1 MYGYLPQTPG
11 LPSGGISGAGADTRG
26 VAGAIVVRLASDG
39 TVLTWRDGRTQAAA
53 AEEAS
58 CEGVAQAPSI
68 EDGASVTLH
77 ISDDDGFR

>member
-1 MYGYLPQTPG
+1 M
-11 LPSGGISGAGADTRG
+11 
-26 VAGAIVVRLASDG
+26 RLASDG

-58 CEGVAQAPSI
+58 CEGLAQAPSI

-77 ISDDDGFR
+77 ISDVDGFH